1 MDRRIFMKTTMG
13 AGAFFIV
20 GATFLTGCGRGIRRS
35 DITPLDRVPETVP
48 ELGESLSEILYYA
61 SLAPSGHNSQPWQVT
76 IHSQNELTISADPQR
91 RLSAVDPQNR
101 EVMLS
106 LGAFLENLTLAAE
119 AKGYKVSSEVIA
131 QSSTDL
137 DIIRVRLDPGTPSG
151 YPLERLTG
159 RMTVKHGYRSDELK
173 NDVVQ
178 KLGEPFDG
186 HLHYYPRDDWHAKC
200 IREGAVESMRIQL
213 TRVDAQREMAE
224 WVRLDKQAA
233 LKHRDGLTTE
243 GMEITGFKG
252 WFVRHFMDP
261 IDFMKPS
268 ALDQTL
274 KITSQLASEG
284 GGWFIIT
291 SKGSSVA
298 DLIDTG
304 RRFERMALTAREH
317 NVAIQPMTQWLEEE
331 TGRKQISE
339 NHDASIIPQ
348 FVLRVGYL
356 DRYPDPVSLR
366 RPVKWFV
373 RKG

>member
-1 MDRRIFMKTTMG
+1 MDRRKFVKTAMG
-13 AGAFFIV
+13 AGALIV
-20 GATFLTGCGRGIRRS
+20 GGASLLTGCGRGIRRS
-35 DITPLDRVPETVP
+35 DIAPSDRVPDALP
-48 ELGESLSEILYYA
+48 ELGESLSEILRYA

-76 IHSQNELTISADPQR
+76 VHSQNDLTISADPKR
-91 RLSAVDPQNR
+91 RLPAVDPQNR

-119 AKGYKVSSEVIA
+119 AKGYAVSSEVIA
-131 QSSTDL
+131 QSPTDL
-137 DIIRVRLDPGTPSG
+137 DIIRVRLKQGTPNG

-159 RMTVKHGYRSDELK
+159 RMTVKHGYRRDELK
-173 NDVVQ
+173 ADVIQELAV
-178 KLGEPFDG
+178 PFDG

-213 TRVDAQREMAE
+213 TRVDAQREMVE
-224 WVRLDKQAA
+224 WVRLNRESA

-252 WFVRHFMDP
+252 WFVRHFLGP
-261 IDFMKPS
+261 EDFMKPS

-274 KITSQLASEG
+274 KITAQLATEG

-291 SKGSSVA
+291 SKGSTVA

-304 RRFERMALTAREH
+304 RRFERMALMAREH